1 MQADVSEND
10 EHNIE
15 MGNQWYVYISV
26 TLLLEILH
34 LPVLHPL
41 LDPLLVLLRGGGAAG
56 VQRVVGPVHVGG
68 LLGEVAHPAVLPGGG
83 VAAHGGQHLGLVVSM
98 LGKERIKG
106 LVTHGWMKLMNTS
119 ILAITV
125 VIVIL
130 KASDQMI
137 SWSKLTEV
145 TEMGEASV
153 GVSEGDSADD
163 VIVTIILFF
172 ILTLGVG
179 LAVAVLE
186 PVLRSSRH
194 TLTRPRSVC
203 KEIVKIC
210 IGVHSTEFVVG
221 RVRFFR
227 TMISGSLVEMF
238 VLVHLIM
245 STEHDIAVVN
255 LVVVAGITE
264 RLRETAASEALER
277 LGAGD
282 AVHVEH
288 VEHVADNLGLEVN
301 CALDLALGDALH
313 SLAYRSNNS
322 NILAVKKHPRHLDV
336 EQGDPHLVDEVQV
349 DEVVGAGGEVR
360 GACHSEGDLAADEG
374 IVGTS
379 LHLHAVRDDVQFL
392 FFCNFHD

>member
-1 MQADVSEND
+1 MCCR
-10 EHNIE
+10 
-15 MGNQWYVYISV
+15 YINV

-34 LPVLHPL
+34 VPVLHLL
-41 LDPLLVLLRGGGAAG
+41 LDSLLVLVRGGGAAG
-56 VQRVVGPVHVGG
+56 VQHVVGQVHGGG
-68 LLGEVAHPAVLPGGG
+68 LLREEAHPAVLPGGG
-83 VAAHGGQHLGLVVSM
+83 QHLGLVSSM
-98 LGKERIKG
+98 LGKERVDG
-106 LVTHGWMKLMNTS
+106 LVAHGGGQLVCGVIAS
-119 ILAITV
+119 EARQRRVSVQCSITV
-125 VIVIL
+125 IIIFFAVVIIILLVIL
-130 KASDQMI
+130 ETSNVAV
-137 SWSKLTEV
+137 SWSKLTEGTV
-145 TEMGEASV
+145 AGV
-153 GVSEGDSADD
+153 GVSGGHSVDD
-163 VIVTIILFF
+163 AIIMTVLF

-245 STEHDIAVVN
+245 STEHDIEVGLVN